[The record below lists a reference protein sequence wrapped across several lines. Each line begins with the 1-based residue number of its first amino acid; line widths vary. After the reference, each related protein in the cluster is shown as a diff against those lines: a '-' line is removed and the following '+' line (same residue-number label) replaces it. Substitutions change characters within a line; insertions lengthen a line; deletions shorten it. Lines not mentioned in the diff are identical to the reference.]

1 MQPSPSP
8 LPACPVIDT
17 PWGACNIDK
26 NVPGPPGTDCLPKGR
41 RDVKAAMWEIETYD
55 YHTAGEPFRIVPELP
70 FAIEGD
76 TVRERRDHATAGDAN
91 RIRRLLV
98 NEPRGH
104 ADMYGGFVV
113 PPNDQGAH
121 FGALFWH
128 REGFSTVCGHG
139 TMALGTWA
147 VRSGRV
153 RAPDDGDTDVVIDI
167 PSGRVTAR
175 VTMVEGKVREVAFH
189 NVPSHVV
196 ARDIEVKTADFGR
209 LRVDLAWSGALYAS
223 LPAAAAGLEVT
234 PSNLAKVVAA
244 GHQVATALADHPSAQ
259 HPADPSRE
267 GVFGTIFHEPVA
279 HAGPG
284 LAQRNVSVFADGQV
298 DRSPSGSGTAARVA
312 LLSDAGELADGEV
325 LEHYSIIDSRFA
337 ACVVDSVSGPGG
349 GLVVEVS
356 GRAFPV
362 GEGKFTLDA
371 DDELGLGFVLR

>member
-1 MQPSPSP
+1 MKSA
-8 LPACPVIDT
+8 L
-17 PWGACNIDK
+17 
-26 NVPGPPGTDCLPKGR
+26 
-41 RDVKAAMWEIETYD
+41 WEIGAFD
-55 YHTAGEPFRIVPELP
+55 YHAAGEPFRIVPELP
-70 FAIEGD
+70 FVIEGT
-76 TVRERRDHATAGDAN
+76 TVLERRENARTGDAN
-91 RIRRLLV
+91 KIRKLLV

-104 ADMYGGFVV
+104 ADMYGGFIV
-113 PPNDQGAH
+113 PPNDTGAH

-147 VRSGRV
+147 VRSGLV

-175 VTMVEGKVREVAFH
+175 VTMSEGMVAEAAFH
-189 NVPSHVV
+189 NVPSYVV

-223 LPAAAAGLEVT
+223 LPAAQAGLEVT
-234 PSNLAKVVAA
+234 PSNLAKIVAA
-244 GHQVATALADHPSAQ
+244 GHQVVAGLEEHPAVNHLAD
-259 HPADPSRE
+259 SRLS
-267 GVFGTIFHEPVA
+267 GIFGTIFHEPVK
-279 HAGPG
+279 HSGPG

-312 LLSDAGELADGEV
+312 LLSDSGELAEGEV
-325 LEHYSIIDSRFA
+325 LEHYSMIDSRFA
-337 ACVVDSVSGPGG
+337 ARVVDQIHGPGG

-371 DDELGLGFVLR
+371 NDELGLGFVLR

>member
-1 MQPSPSP
+1 M
-8 LPACPVIDT
+8 
-17 PWGACNIDK
+17 
-26 NVPGPPGTDCLPKGR
+26 
-41 RDVKAAMWEIETYD
+41 KAALWEIETFD
-55 YHTAGEPFRIVPELP
+55 YHTAGEPFRIVPALP
-70 FAIEGD
+70 FLIEGA
-76 TVRERRDHATAGDAN
+76 TALERRENAMTGDAN
-91 RIRRLLV
+91 KIRKLLV

-113 PPNDQGAH
+113 PPNDPGAH

-147 VRSGRV
+147 VRSGLV
-153 RAPDDGDTDVVIDI
+153 RAPDDGETDVVIDI

-175 VTMVEGKVREVAFH
+175 VTMVDNRVHGVAFH
-189 NVPSHVV
+189 NVPSYVV
-196 ARDIEVKTADFGR
+196 AKDIDVKTADFGR

-234 PSNLAKVVAA
+234 PSNLAKLVAA
-244 GHQVATALADHPSAQ
+244 GHQVAAALADHPAAH
-259 HPADPSRE
+259 HPSDTRLE
-267 GVFGTIFHEPVA
+267 GIFGTIFHEPMNSS
-279 HAGPG
+279 GSG

-312 LLSDAGELADGEV
+312 LLTEAGELEEGEL

-337 ACVVDSVSGPGG
+337 ARVVERAGN

-356 GRAFPV
+356 GRAFPA

-371 DDELGLGFVLR
+371 EDELGLGFVLR

>member
-1 MQPSPSP
+1 MKSA
-8 LPACPVIDT
+8 L
-17 PWGACNIDK
+17 
-26 NVPGPPGTDCLPKGR
+26 
-41 RDVKAAMWEIETYD
+41 WEIEAFD
-55 YHTAGEPFRIVPELP
+55 YHAAGEPFRIVPALP
-70 FAIEGD
+70 FPIEGS
-76 TVRERRDHATAGDAN
+76 TVLERRENAMTGDAN
-91 RIRRLLV
+91 KIRKLLV

-104 ADMYGGFVV
+104 ADMYGGFIV
-113 PPNDQGAH
+113 PPNDSGAH

-147 VRSGRV
+147 VRSGLV
-153 RAPDDGDTDVVIDI
+153 RAPDDGETDVVIDI

-175 VTMVEGKVREVAFH
+175 VMMAEGKVAEVAFH
-189 NVPSHVV
+189 NVPSYVV
-196 ARDIEVKTADFGR
+196 ARDIEVRTADFGR

-223 LPAAAAGLEVT
+223 LPAAAVGLEVT
-234 PSNLAKVVAA
+234 PSNLAKVVAV
-244 GHQVATALADHPSAQ
+244 GHQVAAGLANEQVVHHASD
-259 HPADPSRE
+259 SRLS
-267 GVFGTIFHEPVA
+267 GIFGTILYEPVA
-279 HAGPG
+279 HSGPG

-312 LLSDAGELADGEV
+312 LLSDSGELAEGEV
-325 LEHYSIIDSRFA
+325 LEHYSMIDSRFA
-337 ACVVDSVSGPGG
+337 ARVVDQVNGSGG